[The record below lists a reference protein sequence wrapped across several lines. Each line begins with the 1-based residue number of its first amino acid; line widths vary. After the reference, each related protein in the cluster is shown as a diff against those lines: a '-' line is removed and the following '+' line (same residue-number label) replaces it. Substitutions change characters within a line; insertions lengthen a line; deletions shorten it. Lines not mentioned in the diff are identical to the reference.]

1 MKKQPTT
8 AERNAHAQRLVKS
21 AQYWIEHETGR
32 RSKRLDRISADIA
45 NGDTER
51 AVKKLTAGKKPYE
64 WIKTPSDKGFA
75 DTHEASRHYAQVL
88 AYLVDAYHTLTE
100 TDNN

>member
-1 MKKQPTT
+1 MTKKPTN
-8 AERNAHAQRLVKS
+8 AERNAHAQRLVEA

-32 RSKRLDRISADIA
+32 RSERLDRISADLA

-51 AVKKLTAGKKPYE
+51 AIEKLTAGKKPYE

-75 DTHEASRHYAQVL
+75 DTYEAGHHYDQAV
-88 AYLVDAYHTLTE
+88 AYLVDAYHTLNETE
-100 TDNN
+100 NK